1 MLVSKMRRSKLEVYL
16 DILKAVSETGKP
28 TKIGNIANLSWNK
41 TRKYLEFLEINGF
54 IRGSRE
60 GKRIEYKITEKG
72 FEVLKILQKIK
83 DALTPKAQAPKLQ
96 SKL

>member
-1 MLVSKMRRSKLEVYL
+1 MQVSKMRRSKLEVYL

-54 IRGSRE
+54 IQGSRK
-60 GKRIEYKITEKG
+60 GKRMEYKITEKG
-72 FEVLKILQKIK
+72 FEVLRTLQKIK
-83 DALTPKAQAPKLQ
+83 DALTPKALSAR
-96 SKL
+96 

>member
-54 IRGSRE
+54 IQGSRK

-72 FEVLKILQKIK
+72 FEVLRTLQKIK
-83 DALTPKAQAPKLQ
+83 DALTPKALSAR
-96 SKL
+96 

>member
-1 MLVSKMRRSKLEVYL
+1 MRRSKLEVYL

-41 TRKYLEFLEINGF
+41 TRNYLEFLEINGF
-54 IRGSRE
+54 IQGFRN
-60 GKRIEYKITEKG
+60 GKRIEYKLTEKG

-83 DALTPKAQAPKLQ
+83 DALTPKAQAPNLQ